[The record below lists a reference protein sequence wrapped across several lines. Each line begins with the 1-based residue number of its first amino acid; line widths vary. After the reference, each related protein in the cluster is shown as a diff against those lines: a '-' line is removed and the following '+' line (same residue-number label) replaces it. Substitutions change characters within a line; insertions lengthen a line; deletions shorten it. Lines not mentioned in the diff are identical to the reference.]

1 MSRATPWAFP
11 REDVGARAI
20 PERLL
25 IEAMKN
31 DYAGIKNELLKLMGD
46 LQSLLNAAR
55 NQTGLVEAV
64 VRKNQAAC
72 EAISRQLNEDTLRI
86 AAVGPIKSGKSS
98 FVNSI
103 LGGDYLKRG
112 AGVVTSFV
120 TRVRW
125 GTALRARLVFKTWA
139 EINNDIE
146 QALVLF
152 PNLDGHTEKEKFD
165 IRNAAEREALA
176 QALRALSPDQ
186 LVSRDARN
194 ANSIVLASYLN
205 GYARVQPLIDE
216 SPATI
221 RFDESRFAEHR
232 DFAGNDDLAVYLK
245 DIQLEIGS
253 PHLDRHVELAD
264 CQGSDSP
271 NPLHMAMI
279 QDYLLQTHFIV
290 YVISS
295 RTGLRRADIKFL
307 SIIKKMGI
315 LDNILFVFNVD
326 FSEHENLED
335 LLDLKCKVAEELA
348 ILRPDPAIY
357 SFSALFDLFRQ
368 STDQLP
374 DKDRLRLEQWQA
386 DEALVA
392 HSDEESRRF
401 QEDLQDKLMNESAL
415 LLLRNHVERLL
426 VMGAD
431 LSSLIK
437 MKQEILRADEDRAA
451 EIVRRIGANRQ
462 RMAQIRS
469 VIQNTLDGGIHKLRK
484 EMRADVDRFFDP
496 HSTDIMRR
504 MTDFIRS
511 YSVPSWQEHLEN
523 LATSGFANTLY
534 QVYQEFKQALDGFIA
549 ESINPEI
556 FRFIRDRERRLV
568 EYLHTVAE
576 PYSVMVEEAVA
587 EFKNTAEGLG
597 IDSMP
602 EAIATRSLL
611 PGLEVIRQTSR
622 LQLPPASAA
631 MRYSAKVK
639 TEAIMR
645 LGAYKFLRGVRRLL
659 RKPVAAGPGDEIRA
673 LENGVERMKRETER
687 SLLFHFKDYR
697 ENIKFGYIFKMVE
710 SASVQIT
717 DGLLARFETYEN
729 DLAQMVDLIDASQS
743 VKAEQE
749 VAFREIAA
757 GADLLYEHGQ
767 RLRDR
772 MRAA

>member
-1 MSRATPWAFP
+1 MSARESRATAN
-11 REDVGARAI
+11 
-20 PERLL
+20 
-25 IEAMKN
+25 EAMKN
-31 DYAGIKNELLKLMGD
+31 DYNGIKKELLALTEDFRKLYI
-46 LQSLLNAAR
+46 AAHH
-55 NQTGLVEAV
+55 QDGMMEAA

-72 EAISRQLNEDTLRI
+72 ETISRQLNENTLRI

-120 TRVRW
+120 TRVRF
-125 GTALRARLVFKTWA
+125 GAALSARLVFKTWS
-139 EINNDIE
+139 EISEDIE

-152 PNLDGHTEKEKFD
+152 PTLDWHTEKGAFD
-165 IRNAAEREALA
+165 VRHAKEREALA
-176 QALRALSPDQ
+176 RSLAALSPEQ

-194 ANSIVLASYLN
+194 ANSVVLASFLK
-205 GYARVQPLIDE
+205 GYDRVQGLIDA
-216 SPATI
+216 SPAVI
-221 RFDESRFAEHR
+221 HFDASRFAEHR

-245 DIQLEIGS
+245 DIQLEIPS
-253 PHLDRHVELAD
+253 PHLESHLEIAD

-271 NPLHMAMI
+271 NPLHLAMI
-279 QDYLLQTHFIV
+279 QDYLLETHFIV

-315 LDNILFVFNVD
+315 LDNILFVFNID
-326 FSEHENLED
+326 FSEHDNLD
-335 LLDLKCKVAEELA
+335 DLKQLKRKVAEELA
-348 ILRPDPAIY
+348 ILRPDPEIY
-357 SFSALFDLFRQ
+357 SFSVLFNLFRNGAA
-368 STDQLP
+368 SLP
-374 DKDRLRLEQWQA
+374 EKERLRLEQWQA

-392 HSDEESRRF
+392 YSDKESARF
-401 QEDLQDKLMNESAL
+401 QNDLQDKLMNESSV

-431 LSSLIK
+431 MGRLIK
-437 MKQEILRADEDRAA
+437 MKQELLKADEDRAA
-451 EIVRRIGANRQ
+451 EIVKRIGANRQ
-462 RMAQIRS
+462 RMAQIRG
-469 VIQNTLDGGIHKLRK
+469 VIKNTLEGGIHKLRK
-484 EMRADVDRFFDP
+484 ELRVDVDRFFDP

-504 MTDFIRS
+504 MIDFVRS
-511 YSVPSWQEHLEN
+511 YSVPVWQEHIDN

-534 QVYQEFKQALDGFIA
+534 HVYQEFKQALDGFIA

-587 EFKNTAEGLG
+587 EFQSTADGLG
-597 IDSMP
+597 IDAMP
-602 EAIATRSLL
+602 GAIASRSRL

-622 LQLPPASAA
+622 LQLPPANAA

-645 LGAYKFLRGVRRLL
+645 LGAYKFLRGFRKLL
-659 RKPVAAGPGDEIRA
+659 RKPADPGQGEEMRA
-673 LENGVERMKRETER
+673 LQDGVERMKRETER

-717 DGLLARFETYEN
+717 DGLLERFEIYES
-729 DLAQMVDLIDASQS
+729 DLAQMVALIDESQA
-743 VKAEQE
+743 VKTEQE
-749 VAFREIAA
+749 ASFREIAA
-757 GADLLYEHGQ
+757 NADLLYQHGL

-772 MRAA
+772 VLAA

>member
-1 MSRATPWAFP
+1 
-11 REDVGARAI
+11 
-20 PERLL
+20 
-25 IEAMKN
+25 MKN
-31 DYAGIKNELLKLMGD
+31 DYEGVKKDLLKLTEEFRT
-46 LQSLLNAAR
+46 LLHAAH
-55 NQTGLVEAV
+55 NQAGMVEAV
-64 VRKNQAAC
+64 VGKNQAAC
-72 EAISRQLNEDTLRI
+72 EAIARQLNENTLRI

-125 GTALRARLVFKTWA
+125 GTALGARLVFKTWA
-139 EINNDIE
+139 EINDDID

-152 PNLDGHTEKEKFD
+152 PNLDWHTERETFD
-165 IRNAAEREALA
+165 IRNQAEREALA
-176 QALRALSPDQ
+176 RALKTLSPDQ

-194 ANSIVLASYLN
+194 ANSVVLTSYLN
-205 GYARVQPLIDE
+205 GYARVQSLIDE
-216 SPATI
+216 SPAVI
-221 RFDESRFAEHR
+221 RFDESRFGEHR
-232 DFAGNDDLAVYLK
+232 DFAGDDDLAVYLK

-253 PHLDRHVELAD
+253 PYLDRHVELAD

-279 QDYLLQTHFIV
+279 QDYLLKTHFIV

-295 RTGLRRADIKFL
+295 RTGLRRADIRFL

-315 LDNILFVFNVD
+315 LDNMLFVFNID
-326 FSEHENLED
+326 FSEHDTLED
-335 LLDLKCKVAEELA
+335 LRNLKRKVTEELA
-348 ILRPDPAIY
+348 ILRPDPAVY
-357 SFSALFDLFRQ
+357 SFSALFNLFRHEA
-368 STDQLP
+368 DQLP
-374 DKDRLRLEQWQA
+374 DKDHLRLEQWQA

-392 HSDEESRRF
+392 HSDEQSRRF
-401 QEDLQDKLMNESAL
+401 HDDLQGKLMNESAL
-415 LLLRNHVERLL
+415 LLLRNHLERLL

-431 LSSLIK
+431 LSSLLK
-437 MKQEILRADEDRAA
+437 MKQEILRADEERAA
-451 EIVRRIGANRQ
+451 EIVSRIGANRQ

-469 VIQNTLDGGIHKLRK
+469 VIKNTLDGGIHKLRK

-511 YSVPSWQEHLEN
+511 YSVPSWQEHIEN
-523 LATSGFANTLY
+523 LATAGFANTLY
-534 QVYQEFKQALDGFIA
+534 HVYQEFKQALDGFIA

-576 PYSVMVEEAVA
+576 PYSAMVEEAVA
-587 EFKNTAEGLG
+587 EFQNTANGLG

-602 EAIATRSLL
+602 EAVAARSLL
-611 PGLEVIRQTSR
+611 PGLEMIRQTSR
-622 LQLPPASAA
+622 LQLPPANAA

-645 LGAYKFLRGVRRLL
+645 LGVYKLLRGFRKLL
-659 RKPVAAGPGDEIRA
+659 RKPVAAGQGEAIRA
-673 LENGVERMKRETER
+673 LEDGVERMKKETER

-717 DGLLARFETYEN
+717 DGLLARFETYES
-729 DLAQMVDLIDASQS
+729 DLAQMVALIDNNQS

-749 VAFREIAA
+749 AAFREIAA
-757 GADLLYEHGQ
+757 SAELLYQHGLQ
-767 RLRDR
+767 LRDR
-772 MRAA
+772 VCAG

>member
-1 MSRATPWAFP
+1 GMMEA
-11 REDVGARAI
+11 AI
-20 PERLL
+20 
-25 IEAMKN
+25 
-31 DYAGIKNELLKLMGD
+31 
-46 LQSLLNAAR
+46 
-55 NQTGLVEAV
+55 
-64 VRKNQAAC
+64 RKNQAAC
-72 EAISRQLNEDTLRI
+72 EAISRQLNENTLRI

-120 TRVRW
+120 TRVRF
-125 GTALRARLVFKTWA
+125 GAALSARLVFKTWS
-139 EINNDIE
+139 EISEDIE

-152 PNLDGHTEKEKFD
+152 PTLDWHTEKGAFD
-165 IRNAAEREALA
+165 VRHAKEREALA
-176 QALRALSPDQ
+176 RSLAALSPEQ

-194 ANSIVLASYLN
+194 ANSVVLASFLK
-205 GYARVQPLIDE
+205 GYDRVQGLIDA
-216 SPATI
+216 SPAVI
-221 RFDESRFAEHR
+221 HFDASRFAEHR

-245 DIQLEIGS
+245 DIQLEIPS
-253 PHLDRHVELAD
+253 PHLESHLEIAD

-271 NPLHMAMI
+271 NPLHLAMI
-279 QDYLLQTHFIV
+279 QDYLLETHFIV

-295 RTGLRRADIKFL
+295 RTGLRRADIRFL

-315 LDNILFVFNVD
+315 LDNILFVFNID
-326 FSEHENLED
+326 FSEHDNLD
-335 LLDLKCKVAEELA
+335 DLKQLKRKVAEELA
-348 ILRPDPAIY
+348 ILRPDPEIY
-357 SFSALFDLFRQ
+357 SFSVLFNLFRNGAA
-368 STDQLP
+368 SLSE
-374 DKDRLRLEQWQA
+374 KERLRLEQWQA

-392 HSDEESRRF
+392 YSDKESARF
-401 QEDLQDKLMNESAL
+401 QNGLQDKLMNESSV

-431 LSSLIK
+431 MGRLIK
-437 MKQEILRADEDRAA
+437 MKQELLKADEDRAA
-451 EIVRRIGANRQ
+451 EIVKRIGANRQ
-462 RMAQIRS
+462 RMAQIRG
-469 VIQNTLDGGIHKLRK
+469 VIKNTLEGGIHKLRK
-484 EMRADVDRFFDP
+484 ELRVDVDRFFDP

-504 MTDFIRS
+504 MIDFVRS
-511 YSVPSWQEHLEN
+511 YSVPVWQEHIDN

-534 QVYQEFKQALDGFIA
+534 HVYQEFKQALDGFIA

-587 EFKNTAEGLG
+587 EFQSTADGLG
-597 IDSMP
+597 IDAMP
-602 EAIATRSLL
+602 GAIASRSRL

-622 LQLPPASAA
+622 LQLPPANAA

-645 LGAYKFLRGVRRLL
+645 LGAYKFLRGFRKLL
-659 RKPVAAGPGDEIRA
+659 RKPADPGQGEEMRA
-673 LENGVERMKRETER
+673 LQDGVERMKRETER

-717 DGLLARFETYEN
+717 DGLLERFEIYES
-729 DLAQMVDLIDASQS
+729 DLAQMVALIDESQA
-743 VKAEQE
+743 VKTEQE
-749 VAFREIAA
+749 ASFREIAA
-757 GADLLYEHGQ
+757 NADLLYQHGL

-772 MRAA
+772 VLAA

>member
-1 MSRATPWAFP
+1 MPVSARESRATA
-11 REDVGARAI
+11 D
-20 PERLL
+20 
-25 IEAMKN
+25 EAMKN
-31 DYAGIKNELLKLMGD
+31 DYNGIKKELLALTEDFRKL
-46 LQSLLNAAR
+46 LIAAHH
-55 NQTGLVEAV
+55 QDGMMEAAI
-64 VRKNQAAC
+64 RKNQAAC
-72 EAISRQLNEDTLRI
+72 EAISRQLNENTLRI

-120 TRVRW
+120 TRVRF
-125 GTALRARLVFKTWA
+125 GAALSARLVFKTWS
-139 EINNDIE
+139 EISEDIE

-152 PNLDGHTEKEKFD
+152 PTLDWHTEKGAFD
-165 IRNAAEREALA
+165 VRHAKEREALA
-176 QALRALSPDQ
+176 RSLAALSPEQ

-194 ANSIVLASYLN
+194 ANSVVLASFLK
-205 GYARVQPLIDE
+205 GYDRVQGLIDA
-216 SPATI
+216 SPAVI
-221 RFDESRFAEHR
+221 HFDASRFAEHR

-245 DIQLEIGS
+245 DIQLEIPS
-253 PHLDRHVELAD
+253 PHLESHLEIAD

-271 NPLHMAMI
+271 NPLHLAMI
-279 QDYLLQTHFIV
+279 QDYLLETHFIV

-315 LDNILFVFNVD
+315 LDNILFVFNID
-326 FSEHENLED
+326 FSEHDNLD
-335 LLDLKCKVAEELA
+335 DLKQLKRKVAEELA
-348 ILRPDPAIY
+348 ILRPDPEIY
-357 SFSALFDLFRQ
+357 SFSVLLNLFRHGAA
-368 STDQLP
+368 SLP
-374 DKDRLRLEQWQA
+374 EKERLRLEQWQA
-386 DEALVA
+386 DEALA
-392 HSDEESRRF
+392 AYSDKESARF
-401 QEDLQDKLMNESAL
+401 QNGLQDKLMNESSV

-431 LSSLIK
+431 MGRLIK
-437 MKQEILRADEDRAA
+437 MKQELLKADEDRAA
-451 EIVRRIGANRQ
+451 EIVKRIGANRQ
-462 RMAQIRS
+462 RMAQIRG
-469 VIQNTLDGGIHKLRK
+469 VIKNTLEGGIHKLRK
-484 EMRADVDRFFDP
+484 ELRVDVDRFFDP

-504 MTDFIRS
+504 MIDFVRS
-511 YSVPSWQEHLEN
+511 YSVPVWQEHIDN

-534 QVYQEFKQALDGFIA
+534 HVYQEFKQALDGFIA

-587 EFKNTAEGLG
+587 EFQSTADGLG
-597 IDSMP
+597 IDAMP
-602 EAIATRSLL
+602 GAIASRSRL

-622 LQLPPASAA
+622 LQLPPANAA

-645 LGAYKFLRGVRRLL
+645 LGAYKFLRGFRKLL
-659 RKPVAAGPGDEIRA
+659 RKPADPGQGEEMRA
-673 LENGVERMKRETER
+673 LQDGVERMKRETER

-717 DGLLARFETYEN
+717 DGLLERFEIYES
-729 DLAQMVDLIDASQS
+729 DLAQMVALIDESQA
-743 VKAEQE
+743 VKTEQE
-749 VAFREIAA
+749 ASFREIAA
-757 GADLLYEHGQ
+757 NADLLYQHGL

-772 MRAA
+772 VLAA

>member
-1 MSRATPWAFP
+1 
-11 REDVGARAI
+11 
-20 PERLL
+20 
-25 IEAMKN
+25 MKN
-31 DYAGIKNELLKLMGD
+31 DYNGIKKELLALTEDFRKLYI
-46 LQSLLNAAR
+46 AAHH
-55 NQTGLVEAV
+55 QDGMMEAA

-72 EAISRQLNEDTLRI
+72 EAISRQLNENTLRI

-120 TRVRW
+120 TRVRF
-125 GTALRARLVFKTWA
+125 GAALSARLVFKTWS
-139 EINNDIE
+139 EISEDIE

-152 PNLDGHTEKEKFD
+152 PTLDWHTEKGAFD
-165 IRNAAEREALA
+165 VRHAKEREALA
-176 QALRALSPDQ
+176 RSLAALSPEQ

-194 ANSIVLASYLN
+194 ANSVVLASFLK
-205 GYARVQPLIDE
+205 GYDRVQGLIDA
-216 SPATI
+216 SPAVI
-221 RFDESRFAEHR
+221 HFDASRFAEHR

-245 DIQLEIGS
+245 DIQLEIPS
-253 PHLDRHVELAD
+253 PHLESHLEIAD

-271 NPLHMAMI
+271 NPLHLAMI
-279 QDYLLQTHFIV
+279 QDYLLETHFIV

-315 LDNILFVFNVD
+315 LDNILFVFNID
-326 FSEHENLED
+326 FSEHDNLD
-335 LLDLKCKVAEELA
+335 DLKQLKRKVAEELA
-348 ILRPDPAIY
+348 ILRPDPEIY
-357 SFSALFDLFRQ
+357 SFSVLFNLFRNGAA
-368 STDQLP
+368 SLP
-374 DKDRLRLEQWQA
+374 EKERLRLEQWQA

-392 HSDEESRRF
+392 YSDKESARF
-401 QEDLQDKLMNESAL
+401 QNDLQDKLMNESSV

-431 LSSLIK
+431 MGRLIK
-437 MKQEILRADEDRAA
+437 MKQELLKADEDRAA
-451 EIVRRIGANRQ
+451 EIVKRIGANRQ
-462 RMAQIRS
+462 RMAQIRG
-469 VIQNTLDGGIHKLRK
+469 VIKNTLEGGIHKLRK
-484 EMRADVDRFFDP
+484 ELRVDVDRFFDP

-504 MTDFIRS
+504 MIDFVRS
-511 YSVPSWQEHLEN
+511 YSVPVWQEHIDN

-534 QVYQEFKQALDGFIA
+534 HVYQEFKQALDGFIA

-587 EFKNTAEGLG
+587 EFQSTADGLG
-597 IDSMP
+597 IDAMP
-602 EAIATRSLL
+602 GAIASRSRL

-622 LQLPPASAA
+622 LQLPPANAA

-645 LGAYKFLRGVRRLL
+645 LGAYKFLRGFRKLL
-659 RKPVAAGPGDEIRA
+659 RKPADSGQGEEMRA
-673 LENGVERMKRETER
+673 LQDGVERMKRETER

-717 DGLLARFETYEN
+717 DGLLERFEIYES
-729 DLAQMVDLIDASQS
+729 DLAQMVALIDESQA
-743 VKAEQE
+743 VKTEQE
-749 VAFREIAA
+749 ASFREIAA
-757 GADLLYEHGQ
+757 NADLLYQHGL

-772 MRAA
+772 VLAA

>member
-1 MSRATPWAFP
+1 MSARESRATAN
-11 REDVGARAI
+11 
-20 PERLL
+20 
-25 IEAMKN
+25 EAMKN
-31 DYAGIKNELLKLMGD
+31 DYNGIKKELLALTEDFRKLYI
-46 LQSLLNAAR
+46 AAHH
-55 NQTGLVEAV
+55 QDGMMEAA

-72 EAISRQLNEDTLRI
+72 EAISRQLNENTLRI

-120 TRVRW
+120 TRVRF
-125 GTALRARLVFKTWA
+125 GAALSARLVFKTWS
-139 EINNDIE
+139 EISEDIE

-152 PNLDGHTEKEKFD
+152 PTLDWHTEKGAFD
-165 IRNAAEREALA
+165 VRHAKEREALA
-176 QALRALSPDQ
+176 RSLAALSPEQ

-194 ANSIVLASYLN
+194 ANSVVLASFLK
-205 GYARVQPLIDE
+205 GYDRVQGLIDA
-216 SPATI
+216 SPAVI
-221 RFDESRFAEHR
+221 HFDASRFAEHR

-245 DIQLEIGS
+245 DIQLEIPS
-253 PHLDRHVELAD
+253 PHLESHLEIAD

-271 NPLHMAMI
+271 NPLHLAMI
-279 QDYLLQTHFIV
+279 QDYLLETHFIV

-315 LDNILFVFNVD
+315 LDNILFVFNID
-326 FSEHENLED
+326 FSEHDNLD
-335 LLDLKCKVAEELA
+335 DLKQLKRKVAEELA
-348 ILRPDPAIY
+348 ILRPDPEIY
-357 SFSALFDLFRQ
+357 SFSVLFNLFRNGAA
-368 STDQLP
+368 SLP
-374 DKDRLRLEQWQA
+374 EKERLRLEQWQA

-392 HSDEESRRF
+392 YSDKESARF
-401 QEDLQDKLMNESAL
+401 QNGLQDKLMNESSV

-431 LSSLIK
+431 MGRLIK
-437 MKQEILRADEDRAA
+437 MKQELLKADEDRAA
-451 EIVRRIGANRQ
+451 EIVKRIGANRQ
-462 RMAQIRS
+462 RMAQIRG
-469 VIQNTLDGGIHKLRK
+469 VIKNTLEGGIHKLRK
-484 EMRADVDRFFDP
+484 ELRVDVDRFFDP

-504 MTDFIRS
+504 MIDFVRS
-511 YSVPSWQEHLEN
+511 YSVPVWQEHIDN

-534 QVYQEFKQALDGFIA
+534 HVYQEFKQALDGFIA

-587 EFKNTAEGLG
+587 EFQSTADGLG
-597 IDSMP
+597 IDAMP
-602 EAIATRSLL
+602 GAIASRSRL

-622 LQLPPASAA
+622 LQLPPANAA

-645 LGAYKFLRGVRRLL
+645 LGAYKFLRGFRKLL
-659 RKPVAAGPGDEIRA
+659 RKPADPGQGEEMRA
-673 LENGVERMKRETER
+673 LQDGVERMKRETER

-717 DGLLARFETYEN
+717 DGLLERFEIYES
-729 DLAQMVDLIDASQS
+729 DLAQMVALIDESQA
-743 VKAEQE
+743 VKTEQE
-749 VAFREIAA
+749 ASFREIAA
-757 GADLLYEHGQ
+757 NADLLYQHGL

-772 MRAA
+772 VLAA

>member
-1 MSRATPWAFP
+1 
-11 REDVGARAI
+11 
-20 PERLL
+20 
-25 IEAMKN
+25 MKN
-31 DYAGIKNELLKLMGD
+31 DYDGIKNELLKLAEDFRTLANTAQNQDGIG
-46 LQSLLNAAR
+46 AA
-55 NQTGLVEAV
+55 VA
-64 VRKNQAAC
+64 RKNQAAC
-72 EAISRQLNEDTLRI
+72 EAIARQLEENTLRI

-120 TRVRW
+120 TRATY
-125 GTALRARLVFKTWA
+125 GTALSAQLVFKTWA

-152 PNLDGHTEKEKFD
+152 PNLDWHTETEKFD
-165 IRNAAEREALA
+165 IRNDAEREALA
-176 QALRALSPDQ
+176 RALQALSPEQ

-194 ANSIVLASYLN
+194 ANSVVLASYLN
-205 GYARVQPLIDE
+205 GYARVQTLIDD
-216 SPATI
+216 SPAVI
-221 RFDESRFAEHR
+221 RFDQSRFAEHR

-245 DIQLEIGS
+245 DIQLEICS
-253 PHLDRHVELAD
+253 PYLNRHVELAD

-271 NPLHMAMI
+271 NPLHLAMI
-279 QDYLLQTHFIV
+279 QDYLLETHFIV

-315 LDNILFVFNVD
+315 LDNILFVFNID
-326 FSEHENLED
+326 FSEHDTLED
-335 LLDLKCKVAEELA
+335 LLTLKRKVAQELA
-348 ILRPDPAIY
+348 ILRPDPEIY
-357 SFSALFDLFRQ
+357 SFSVLFNLFRYG
-368 STDQLP
+368 TDRLP
-374 DKDRLRLEQWQA
+374 EKDRLRFEQWQT

-392 HSDEESRRF
+392 HSDQESRRF
-401 QEDLQDKLMNESAL
+401 QDDLQAKLMNESAE

-431 LSSLIK
+431 MRSLLK
-437 MKQEILRADEDRAA
+437 MKQELLKADEDRAA
-451 EIVRRIGANRQ
+451 EIVKRIGANRQ

-469 VIQNTLDGGIHKLRK
+469 VIKNTLDGGIHKLRK
-484 EMRADVDRFFDP
+484 EMRMDVDRFFDP
-496 HSTDIMRR
+496 QSTDIMRR
-504 MTDFIRS
+504 MTDFIRT

-534 QVYQEFKQALDGFIA
+534 HVYQEFKQALDGFIA

-587 EFKNTAEGLG
+587 EFQNTAEDLD

-602 EAIATRSLL
+602 ATNTRLSFL
-611 PGLEVIRQTSR
+611 PGLELIRKTSR
-622 LQLPPASAA
+622 LQLPPANAA

-645 LGAYKFLRGVRRLL
+645 LGAYKFLRGLRKLL
-659 RKPVAAGPGDEIRA
+659 RKPVTTDQREEIRA
-673 LENGVERMKRETER
+673 LENGVERMKKETER

-717 DGLLARFETYEN
+717 DGLLARFEVYES
-729 DLAQMVDLIDASQS
+729 DLAQMVALIDESQS
-743 VKAEQE
+743 VKTAQE
-749 VAFREIAA
+749 ASLREIAA
-757 GADLLYEHGQ
+757 SADQLYQHSR
-767 RLRDR
+767 RLRER
-772 MRAA
+772 MRAV

>member
-1 MSRATPWAFP
+1 
-11 REDVGARAI
+11 
-20 PERLL
+20 
-25 IEAMKN
+25 MKN
-31 DYAGIKNELLKLMGD
+31 DYNGIKKELLALTEDFRKLYI
-46 LQSLLNAAR
+46 AAHH
-55 NQTGLVEAV
+55 QDGMMEAA

-72 EAISRQLNEDTLRI
+72 EAISRQLNENTLRI

-120 TRVRW
+120 TRVRF
-125 GTALRARLVFKTWA
+125 GAALSARLVFKTWS
-139 EINNDIE
+139 EISEDIE

-152 PNLDGHTEKEKFD
+152 PTLDWHTEKGAFD
-165 IRNAAEREALA
+165 VRHAKEREALA
-176 QALRALSPDQ
+176 RSLAALSPEQ

-194 ANSIVLASYLN
+194 ANSVVLASFLK
-205 GYARVQPLIDE
+205 GYDRVQGLIDA
-216 SPATI
+216 SPAVI
-221 RFDESRFAEHR
+221 HFDASRFAEHR

-245 DIQLEIGS
+245 DIQLEIPS
-253 PHLDRHVELAD
+253 PHLESHLEIAD

-271 NPLHMAMI
+271 NPLHLAMI
-279 QDYLLQTHFIV
+279 QDYLLETHFIV

-315 LDNILFVFNVD
+315 LDNILFVFNID
-326 FSEHENLED
+326 FSEHDNLD
-335 LLDLKCKVAEELA
+335 DLKQLKRKVAEELA
-348 ILRPDPAIY
+348 ILRPDPEIY
-357 SFSALFDLFRQ
+357 SFSVLFNLFRNGAA
-368 STDQLP
+368 SLP
-374 DKDRLRLEQWQA
+374 EKERLRLEQWQA

-392 HSDEESRRF
+392 YSDKESARF
-401 QEDLQDKLMNESAL
+401 QNGLQDKLMNESSV

-431 LSSLIK
+431 MGRLIK
-437 MKQEILRADEDRAA
+437 MKQELLKADEDRAA
-451 EIVRRIGANRQ
+451 EIVKRIGANRQ
-462 RMAQIRS
+462 RMAQIRG
-469 VIQNTLDGGIHKLRK
+469 VIKNTLEGGIHKLRK
-484 EMRADVDRFFDP
+484 ELRVDVDRFFDP

-504 MTDFIRS
+504 MIDFVRS
-511 YSVPSWQEHLEN
+511 YSVPVWQEHIDN

-534 QVYQEFKQALDGFIA
+534 HVYQEFKQALDGFIA

-587 EFKNTAEGLG
+587 EFQSTADGLG
-597 IDSMP
+597 IDAMP
-602 EAIATRSLL
+602 GAIASRSRL

-622 LQLPPASAA
+622 LQLPPANAA

-645 LGAYKFLRGVRRLL
+645 LGAYKFLRGFRKLL
-659 RKPVAAGPGDEIRA
+659 RKPADPGQGEEMRA
-673 LENGVERMKRETER
+673 LQDGVERMKRETER

-717 DGLLARFETYEN
+717 DGLLERFEIYES
-729 DLAQMVDLIDASQS
+729 DLAQMVALIDESQA
-743 VKAEQE
+743 VKTEQE
-749 VAFREIAA
+749 ASFREIAA
-757 GADLLYEHGQ
+757 NADLLYQHGL

-772 MRAA
+772 VLAA

>member
-1 MSRATPWAFP
+1 MSARESRATAN
-11 REDVGARAI
+11 
-20 PERLL
+20 
-25 IEAMKN
+25 EAMKN
-31 DYAGIKNELLKLMGD
+31 DYNGIKKELLALTEDFRKL
-46 LQSLLNAAR
+46 LIAAHH
-55 NQTGLVEAV
+55 QDGMMETAI
-64 VRKNQAAC
+64 RKNQAAC
-72 EAISRQLNEDTLRI
+72 EAISRQLNENTLRI

-120 TRVRW
+120 TRVRF
-125 GTALRARLVFKTWA
+125 GAALSARLVFKTWS
-139 EINNDIE
+139 EISEDIE

-152 PNLDGHTEKEKFD
+152 PTLDWHTEKGAFD
-165 IRNAAEREALA
+165 VRHAKEREALA
-176 QALRALSPDQ
+176 RSLAALSPEQ

-194 ANSIVLASYLN
+194 ANSVVLASFLK
-205 GYARVQPLIDE
+205 GYDRVQGLIDA
-216 SPATI
+216 SPAVI
-221 RFDESRFAEHR
+221 HFDASRFAEHR

-245 DIQLEIGS
+245 DIQLEIPS
-253 PHLDRHVELAD
+253 PHLESHLEIAD

-271 NPLHMAMI
+271 NPLHLAMI
-279 QDYLLQTHFIV
+279 QDYLLETHFIV

-315 LDNILFVFNVD
+315 LDNILFVFNID
-326 FSEHENLED
+326 FSEHDNLD
-335 LLDLKCKVAEELA
+335 DLKQLKRKVAEELA
-348 ILRPDPAIY
+348 ILRPDPEIY
-357 SFSALFDLFRQ
+357 SFSVLFNLFRNGAA
-368 STDQLP
+368 SLP
-374 DKDRLRLEQWQA
+374 EKERLRLEQWQA

-392 HSDEESRRF
+392 YSDKESARF
-401 QEDLQDKLMNESAL
+401 QNDLQDKLMNESSV

-431 LSSLIK
+431 MGRLIK
-437 MKQEILRADEDRAA
+437 MKQELLKADEDRAA
-451 EIVRRIGANRQ
+451 EIVKRIGANRQ
-462 RMAQIRS
+462 RMAQIRG
-469 VIQNTLDGGIHKLRK
+469 VIKNTLEGGIHKLRK
-484 EMRADVDRFFDP
+484 ELRVDVDRFFDP

-504 MTDFIRS
+504 MIDFVRS
-511 YSVPSWQEHLEN
+511 YSVPVWQEHIDN

-534 QVYQEFKQALDGFIA
+534 HVYQEFKQALDGFIA

-587 EFKNTAEGLG
+587 EFQSTADGLG
-597 IDSMP
+597 IDAMP
-602 EAIATRSLL
+602 GAIASRSRL

-622 LQLPPASAA
+622 LQLPPANAA

-645 LGAYKFLRGVRRLL
+645 LGAYKFLRGFRKLL
-659 RKPVAAGPGDEIRA
+659 RKPADPGQGEEMRA
-673 LENGVERMKRETER
+673 LQDGVERMKRETER

-717 DGLLARFETYEN
+717 DGLLERFEIYES
-729 DLAQMVDLIDASQS
+729 DLAQMVALIDESQA
-743 VKAEQE
+743 VKTEQE
-749 VAFREIAA
+749 ASFREIAA
-757 GADLLYEHGQ
+757 NADLLYQHGL

-772 MRAA
+772 VLAA

>member
-1 MSRATPWAFP
+1 MSARESRATAN
-11 REDVGARAI
+11 
-20 PERLL
+20 
-25 IEAMKN
+25 EAMKN
-31 DYAGIKNELLKLMGD
+31 DYNGIKKELLALTEDFRKLFI
-46 LQSLLNAAR
+46 AAHH
-55 NQTGLVEAV
+55 QDGMMEAA

-72 EAISRQLNEDTLRI
+72 EAISRQLNENTLRI

-120 TRVRW
+120 TRVRF
-125 GTALRARLVFKTWA
+125 GAALSARLVFKTWS
-139 EINNDIE
+139 EISEDIE

-152 PNLDGHTEKEKFD
+152 PTLDWHTEKGAFD
-165 IRNAAEREALA
+165 VRHAKEREALA
-176 QALRALSPDQ
+176 RSLAALSPEQ

-194 ANSIVLASYLN
+194 ANSVVLASFLK
-205 GYARVQPLIDE
+205 GYDRVQGLIDA
-216 SPATI
+216 SPAVI
-221 RFDESRFAEHR
+221 HFDASRFAEHR

-245 DIQLEIGS
+245 DIQLEIPS
-253 PHLDRHVELAD
+253 PHLESHLEIAD

-271 NPLHMAMI
+271 NPLHLAMI
-279 QDYLLQTHFIV
+279 QDYLLETHFIV

-315 LDNILFVFNVD
+315 LDNILFVFNID
-326 FSEHENLED
+326 FSEHDNLD
-335 LLDLKCKVAEELA
+335 DLKQLKRKVAEELA
-348 ILRPDPAIY
+348 ILRPDPEIY
-357 SFSALFDLFRQ
+357 SFSVLFNLFRNGAA
-368 STDQLP
+368 SLP
-374 DKDRLRLEQWQA
+374 EKERLRLEQWQA

-392 HSDEESRRF
+392 YSDKESARF
-401 QEDLQDKLMNESAL
+401 QNDLQDKLMNESSV

-431 LSSLIK
+431 MGRLIK
-437 MKQEILRADEDRAA
+437 MKQELLKADEDRAA
-451 EIVRRIGANRQ
+451 EIVKRIGANRQ
-462 RMAQIRS
+462 RMAQIRG
-469 VIQNTLDGGIHKLRK
+469 VIKNTLEGGIHKLRK
-484 EMRADVDRFFDP
+484 ELRVDVDRFFDP

-504 MTDFIRS
+504 MIDFVRS
-511 YSVPSWQEHLEN
+511 YSVPVWQEHIDN

-534 QVYQEFKQALDGFIA
+534 HVYQEFKQALDGFIA

-587 EFKNTAEGLG
+587 EFQSTADGLG
-597 IDSMP
+597 IDAMP
-602 EAIATRSLL
+602 GAIASRSRL

-622 LQLPPASAA
+622 LQLPPANAA

-645 LGAYKFLRGVRRLL
+645 LGAYKFLRGFRKLL
-659 RKPVAAGPGDEIRA
+659 RKPADPGQGEEMRA
-673 LENGVERMKRETER
+673 LQDGVERMKRETER

-717 DGLLARFETYEN
+717 DGLLERFEIYES
-729 DLAQMVDLIDASQS
+729 DLAQMVALIDESQA
-743 VKAEQE
+743 VKTEQE
-749 VAFREIAA
+749 ASFREIAA
-757 GADLLYEHGQ
+757 NADLLYQHGL

-772 MRAA
+772 VLAA

>member
-1 MSRATPWAFP
+1 MSARESRATAN
-11 REDVGARAI
+11 
-20 PERLL
+20 
-25 IEAMKN
+25 EAMKN
-31 DYAGIKNELLKLMGD
+31 DYNGIKKELLALTEDFRKLYI
-46 LQSLLNAAR
+46 AAHH
-55 NQTGLVEAV
+55 QDGMMEAA

-72 EAISRQLNEDTLRI
+72 EAISRQLNENTLRI

-120 TRVRW
+120 TRVRF
-125 GTALRARLVFKTWA
+125 GAALSARLVFKTWS
-139 EINNDIE
+139 EISEDIE

-152 PNLDGHTEKEKFD
+152 PTLDWHTEKGAFD
-165 IRNAAEREALA
+165 VRHAKEREALA
-176 QALRALSPDQ
+176 RSLAALSPEQ

-194 ANSIVLASYLN
+194 ANSVVLASFLK
-205 GYARVQPLIDE
+205 GYDRVQGLIDA
-216 SPATI
+216 SPAVI
-221 RFDESRFAEHR
+221 HFDASRFAEHR

-245 DIQLEIGS
+245 DIQLEIPS
-253 PHLDRHVELAD
+253 PHLESHLEIAD

-271 NPLHMAMI
+271 NPLHLAMI
-279 QDYLLQTHFIV
+279 QDYLLETHFIV

-315 LDNILFVFNVD
+315 LDNILFVFNID
-326 FSEHENLED
+326 FSEHDNLD
-335 LLDLKCKVAEELA
+335 DLKQLKRKVAEELA
-348 ILRPDPAIY
+348 ILRPDPEIY
-357 SFSALFDLFRQ
+357 SFSVLFNLFRNGAA
-368 STDQLP
+368 SLP
-374 DKDRLRLEQWQA
+374 EKERLRLEQWQA

-392 HSDEESRRF
+392 YSDKESARF
-401 QEDLQDKLMNESAL
+401 QNDLQDKLMNESSV

-431 LSSLIK
+431 MGRLIK
-437 MKQEILRADEDRAA
+437 MKQELLKADEDRAA
-451 EIVRRIGANRQ
+451 EIVKRIGANRQ
-462 RMAQIRS
+462 RMAQIRG
-469 VIQNTLDGGIHKLRK
+469 VIKNTLEGGIHKLRK
-484 EMRADVDRFFDP
+484 ELRVDVDRFFDP

-504 MTDFIRS
+504 MIDFVRS
-511 YSVPSWQEHLEN
+511 YSVPVWQEHIDN

-534 QVYQEFKQALDGFIA
+534 HVYQEFKQALDGFIA

-587 EFKNTAEGLG
+587 EFQSTADGLG
-597 IDSMP
+597 IDAMP
-602 EAIATRSLL
+602 GAIASRSRL

-622 LQLPPASAA
+622 LQLPPANAA

-645 LGAYKFLRGVRRLL
+645 LGAYKFLRGFRKLL
-659 RKPVAAGPGDEIRA
+659 RKPADSGQGEEMRA
-673 LENGVERMKRETER
+673 LQDGVERMKRETER

-717 DGLLARFETYEN
+717 DGLLERFEIYES
-729 DLAQMVDLIDASQS
+729 DLAQMVALIDESQA
-743 VKAEQE
+743 VKTEQE
-749 VAFREIAA
+749 ASFREIAA
-757 GADLLYEHGQ
+757 NADLLYQHGL

-772 MRAA
+772 VLAA